1 MKSVKIGVSVS
12 DSKTVAGCVSMCGM
26 CPCCAFAA
34 KPPGSIRCL
43 WKVSDEFKRR
53 FLMDLLLRC
62 RNIEILESIQRVLSV
77 TSWTL
82 FTYIRSPTSPQ
93 HPDRAPTGKP
103 FGLDLKK
110 IWDWF
115 NSSTEWLKL
124 RYLCRLLSFCDS
136 EMLCMAANLTRV
148 LLVRQKRGFL
158 QFNGKKIQQEDQYLA
173 VKLFMSLLSSNFNV
187 IQNNEDGDSEDPALM
202 VVPGSLKS
210 VSGVSRYRD
219 FISCLHVNL
228 SKRILG
234 LLDEHTLRL
243 CQKVCRY
250 WQHLTHETLEEMKLS
265 RKFQDKTKAMMQSK
279 AMDKVSPTYAKIV
292 EVPVPVREDE
302 GDIPPSKVKLFEAA
316 YAPIKTKTVQME
328 ERNVYCGAYFTTV
341 LVDKADPSRVLD
353 YRGGSFMAV
362 GSKDR
367 VVNLL
372 YVTSRAKSVSVLRG
386 HVGSIRVVRLC
397 EERDLLI
404 SASYDSSIRCWNL
417 KTDSCV
423 MMLYGHTG
431 TVNCLDVYADR
442 LVSGAKDCVVKVWSL
457 QTGKQFED
465 LNFKHPRPIQCV
477 KINRTTVYSG
487 CNRGII
493 KVWNMETAAL
503 IRVIDAH
510 KNSVKCLF
518 LDEWHLLS
526 ADSKGQVTAWSTNCD
541 VKECL
546 MTFNHPKE
554 VKSLTLV
561 YLRVITGC
569 ADGRIRVLN
578 FLTGDC
584 LREFKAEAETGRIL
598 SLHFHDNS
606 ILVNSSTS
614 VKRYQFA
621 KVFWDYMESTE
632 RGREDAVAQDHTKK
646 VASTGSK
653 VLNFNIKKPER
664 SELLHHTC
672 CSSSPGK
679 ERSKSA
685 PESVMLSEKAA
696 SERMR
701 KRGLHHPLTRDSI
714 HLRVNAMQ
722 RARCTD
728 EVSVNMERNARL
740 RDSWGPETSESQMS
754 PPEPPQDAH
763 LRRPKTCVPILKR
776 AVCQSMTRPVQ
787 GRVQCHSA
795 DTRRPIRRLSL
806 FIKSETEGPRAPEG
820 VFTTRSLPH
829 SERDMKTRTSL
840 PRISP
845 VSPVRE
851 RGGFRLISEKQMEDC
866 VRAKRKLMK
875 SC

>member
-1 MKSVKIGVSVS
+1 
-12 DSKTVAGCVSMCGM
+12 
-26 CPCCAFAA
+26 
-34 KPPGSIRCL
+34 
-43 WKVSDEFKRR
+43 
-53 FLMDLLLRC
+53 
-62 RNIEILESIQRVLSV
+62 
-77 TSWTL
+77 
-82 FTYIRSPTSPQ
+82 
-93 HPDRAPTGKP
+93 
-103 FGLDLKK
+103 
-110 IWDWF
+110 
-115 NSSTEWLKL
+115 
-124 RYLCRLLSFCDS
+124 
-136 EMLCMAANLTRV
+136 
-148 LLVRQKRGFL
+148 
-158 QFNGKKIQQEDQYLA
+158 
-173 VKLFMSLLSSNFNV
+173 
-187 IQNNEDGDSEDPALM
+187 M

-250 WQHLTHETLEEMKLS
+250 WQHLAQETLEEMNLA
-265 RKFQDKTKAMMQSK
+265 RTFQYKMKAMMQRSK
-279 AMDKVSPTYAKIV
+279 TMNKVSPTYAKIV

-302 GDIPPSKVKLFEAA
+302 GDIPPRVSKVKLFEAA

-328 ERNVYCGAYFTTV
+328 ERNVYCSAYFTTV
-341 LVDKADPSRVLD
+341 LVDKVDPSRVLD

-372 YVTSRAKSVSVLRG
+372 YVTSRAKSVSVLKG
-386 HVGSIRVVRLC
+386 HVGSIRVVLLC

-404 SASYDSSIRCWNL
+404 SGSCDSSIRCWNL

-465 LNFKHPRPIQCV
+465 LNFKHPCPIQCV

-526 ADSKGQVTAWSTNCD
+526 ADSKGQVKAWSTNCD

-554 VKSLTLV
+554 VKSMTLM

-584 LREFKAEAETGRIL
+584 VREIKAEAETGRIL

-614 VKRYQFA
+614 VMRYQFA
-621 KVFWDYMESTE
+621 KVFWDYTESTE
-632 RGREDAVAQDHTKK
+632 SGREDVVAQDHTKK
-646 VASTGSK
+646 VASIGSK
-653 VLNFNIKKPER
+653 MLNFNIKKPER
-664 SELLHHTC
+664 SELLHHAC
-672 CSSSPGK
+672 CSSNPGK

-685 PESVMLSEKAA
+685 PESVMRSEKAA

-740 RDSWGPETSESQMS
+740 RDSWGPETSKSQTS
-754 PPEPPQDAH
+754 PPELPQDAH
-763 LRRPKTCVPILKR
+763 LRRPKTCVPILKP
-776 AVCQSMTRPVQ
+776 AVSQSVTRPVQ

-795 DTRRPIRRLSL
+795 DTRRPIRRLSG
-806 FIKSETEGPRAPEG
+806 FIKSAAEEPRAPEG
-820 VFTTRSLPH
+820 VFTTRSVPQ

-845 VSPVRE
+845 VSPIRE
-851 RGGFRLISEKQMEDC
+851 RGGFRLISEKQQEDC
-866 VRAKRKLMK
+866 IRAKRKLMK

>member
-1 MKSVKIGVSVS
+1 MLVGKSRIKDGPLMS
-12 DSKTVAGCVSMCGM
+12 AGSLCMCGM

-34 KPPGSIRCL
+34 KPPGLIRCL

-62 RNIEILESIQRVLSV
+62 RNIKILEGIQRVLSV

-82 FTYIRSPTSPQ
+82 FTYTRSPTSPQ
-93 HPDRAPTGKP
+93 HKDRAPTGKP

-124 RYLCRLLSFCDS
+124 LYLCRLFSFCDS
-136 EMLCMAANLTRV
+136 ELLCMVANLTRV

-158 QFNGKKIQQEDQYLA
+158 QCNGKKNTTRGPI
-173 VKLFMSLLSSNFNV
+173 SSSDFNV
-187 IQNNEDGDSEDPALM
+187 IRNNEDGDSEDPALM

-228 SKRILG
+228 SKRIL
-234 LLDEHTLRL
+234 
-243 CQKVCRY
+243 
-250 WQHLTHETLEEMKLS
+250 
-265 RKFQDKTKAMMQSK
+265 
-279 AMDKVSPTYAKIV
+279 
-292 EVPVPVREDE
+292 
-302 GDIPPSKVKLFEAA
+302 AA

-328 ERNVYCGAYFTTV
+328 ERNVYCSAYFTTV
-341 LVDKADPSRVLD
+341 LVDKVDPSRVLD

-372 YVTSRAKSVSVLRG
+372 YVTSRAKSVSVLKG
-386 HVGSIRVVRLC
+386 HVGSIRVVLLC

-404 SASYDSSIRCWNL
+404 SGSCDSSIRCWNL

-465 LNFKHPRPIQCV
+465 LNFKHPCPIQCV

-526 ADSKGQVTAWSTNCD
+526 ADSKGQVKAWSTNCD

-554 VKSLTLV
+554 VKSMTLM

-584 LREFKAEAETGRIL
+584 VREIKAEAETGRIL
-598 SLHFHDNS
+598 SLHFHDNRCMGIDS
-606 ILVNSSTS
+606 PLELASS
-614 VKRYQFA
+614 
-621 KVFWDYMESTE
+621 
-632 RGREDAVAQDHTKK
+632 GH
-646 VASTGSK
+646 
-653 VLNFNIKKPER
+653 PEN
-664 SELLHHTC
+664 
-672 CSSSPGK
+672 CSS
-679 ERSKSA
+679 
-685 PESVMLSEKAA
+685 VMA
-696 SERMR
+696 SFFRT
-701 KRGLHHPLTRDSI
+701 GGFSFVNVTI
-714 HLRVNAMQ
+714 H
-722 RARCTD
+722 
-728 EVSVNMERNARL
+728 S
-740 RDSWGPETSESQMS
+740 
-754 PPEPPQDAH
+754 
-763 LRRPKTCVPILKR
+763 
-776 AVCQSMTRPVQ
+776 
-787 GRVQCHSA
+787 
-795 DTRRPIRRLSL
+795 
-806 FIKSETEGPRAPEG
+806 
-820 VFTTRSLPH
+820 
-829 SERDMKTRTSL
+829 
-840 PRISP
+840 ISP
-845 VSPVRE
+845 VVL
-851 RGGFRLISEKQMEDC
+851 FC
-866 VRAKRKLMK
+866 VFVE
-875 SC
+875 